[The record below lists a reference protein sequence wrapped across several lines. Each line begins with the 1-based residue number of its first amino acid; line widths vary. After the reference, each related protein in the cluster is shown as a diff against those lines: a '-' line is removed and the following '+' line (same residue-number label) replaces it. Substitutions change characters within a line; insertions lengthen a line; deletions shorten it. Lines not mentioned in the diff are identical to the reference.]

1 MNATPTAASRAAPS
15 RGLLAVLVIS
25 LCLNF
30 LFVGAAGALALRWRL
45 HPEQQALR
53 MLTHRF
59 TRRLDR
65 ADAHLMRATL
75 LDHREQILGAWRAYR
90 QSLKPL
96 GEALLETP
104 RSEEH
109 LHAAE
114 QQTREKRIALGD
126 AVTDAF
132 MAGAE
137 KLSPSGRAALVR
149 DRAAD

>member
-1 MNATPTAASRAAPS
+1 M
-15 RGLLAVLVIS
+15 LVIS

-30 LFVGAAGALALRWRL
+30 LFIGAMGALALRWRL

-53 MLTHRF
+53 LLTHQF
-59 TRRLDR
+59 TRRLEH

-96 GEALLETP
+96 GAALQETP
-104 RSEEH
+104 RNEEQ
-109 LHAAE
+109 LRAAE

-137 KLSPSGRAALVR
+137 KLSPAGRAALLR